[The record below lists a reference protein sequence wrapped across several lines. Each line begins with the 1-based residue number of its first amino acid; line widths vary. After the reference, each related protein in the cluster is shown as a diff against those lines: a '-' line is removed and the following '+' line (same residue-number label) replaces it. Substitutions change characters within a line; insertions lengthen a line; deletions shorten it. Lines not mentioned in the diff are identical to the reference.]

1 MKRIPAKTLLLIYS
15 LMILLISC
23 QKEINFQNSN
33 NSGGNTGGGGTS
45 NNSIIGEWNFVGMV
59 AHTSSS
65 VSVVAGSDQLKSIT
79 VSDYATKNN
88 VGTVKIT
95 STQFISTG
103 LAYSI
108 DTTMNV
114 KTYINGSLFDDSD
127 LPFVLS
133 APANSSTSD
142 YTRINN
148 DSLTMIGAF
157 GAPSGPSGTT
167 PTGPVGVRISWAG
180 DTLLLKVASSFTQT
194 ISQGG
199 VPGVL
204 TGVVNGITKLKR
216 L

>member
-15 LMILLISC
+15 LIFLISC

-33 NSGGNTGGGGTS
+33 NSGGGGTN
-45 NNSIIGEWNFVGMV
+45 NNSIISDWNFVGMV

-114 KTYINGSLFDDSD
+114 KTYI
-127 LPFVLS
+127 
-133 APANSSTSD
+133 
-142 YTRINN
+142 
-148 DSLTMIGAF
+148 
-157 GAPSGPSGTT
+157 
-167 PTGPVGVRISWAG
+167 
-180 DTLLLKVASSFTQT
+180 
-194 ISQGG
+194 
-199 VPGVL
+199 
-204 TGVVNGITKLKR
+204 
-216 L
+216 